1 MASKPKIAHKQYCHI
16 RAVPK
21 PTPKYFLKRYTL
33 VPLVFAL
40 TLFTSCKKSD
50 TPNPA
55 PEEIKEPI
63 TPEPEFPEPV
73 PEPEPEPEPIPEPK
87 IEPEIVIDPMEWI
100 LSNWRGRINNIT
112 VTAEQTLPVYLDKQ
126 HVGDA
131 LLPVG
136 QEVPLQ
142 IVSKDS
148 VTILYLNSRHVIP
161 IDATD
166 LNTRATQALEQ
177 AKIAFEQAKLKASE
191 VVQTKPANKDR
202 AATPHAFLP
211 VEKLRQFVDDPG
223 IKFAENPPMELYT
236 RIPPKPPEPSSQF
249 EVRSGFTLIETLDEF
264 RAVTKKSNQK
274 IRMKPGIYRAKKT
287 DDPIQFQRL
296 NTDGNPSVNEQDH
309 IFAVTGSNNYF
320 DLRGVVFETPVSVQS
335 TLKRGGHIA
344 DSWHINGANNT
355 FEGGYFRNVLD
366 KPYPDYFV
374 TENEFEI
381 CNDGNTFLDCTFVIK
396 GSIPFGYTDFY
407 GKGAGGYGRLNK
419 HSFMSFENANNTSLI
434 GCKVYMNSFGHAL
447 HFHKVDGVLIKDCL
461 ISGALRPTNDIFK
474 EKVGRAV
481 EKDFE
486 MVYRSVQPIPRDWMI
501 PMTEDAIRSY
511 NEVKNVTVID
521 TTVERQ
527 RGCFQLLLE
536 GDITLENVAVIES
549 GDFSY
554 DLSSGTQGK
563 TVMKN
568 CFADVAYN
576 PVFNLTRGDTPTD
589 AFYEVTILSPR
600 PGTIP
605 TERSSLGIICGDD
618 STFILHDGT
627 TTPLPDEVNKLICG
641 GRKGMN
647 GSTITN
653 YTTATLILESNVRD
667 CRIKSVGPV
676 IDKGKDNRV
685 SKIQAPEKKVWTPR
699 H

>member
-1 MASKPKIAHKQYCHI
+1 M
-16 RAVPK
+16 
-21 PTPKYFLKRYTL
+21 
-33 VPLVFAL
+33 
-40 TLFTSCKKSD
+40 
-50 TPNPA
+50 
-55 PEEIKEPI
+55 
-63 TPEPEFPEPV
+63 PEPEPMPEPV
-73 PEPEPEPEPIPEPK
+73 PEPEPEV
-87 IEPEIVIDPMEWI
+87 VIDPMEWA
-100 LSNWRGRINNIT
+100 LNNWRGRINTIT
-112 VTAEQTLPVYLDKQ
+112 VTAEQSLPVYLDKQ

-142 IVSKDS
+142 IVSKDT
-148 VTILYLNSRHVIP
+148 VTVLYLNSRHAIP

-166 LNTRATQALEQ
+166 LETRATQALEQ
-177 AKIAFEQAKLKASE
+177 AKIAFEQSKLKATT
-191 VVQTKPANKDR
+191 VAQTKPLSKKPAT
-202 AATPHAFLP
+202 TPHAFLP
-211 VEKLRQFVDDPG
+211 VEKVRQFVDDPG

-236 RIPPKPPEPSSQF
+236 RIPPEPPEPTSQF
-249 EVRSGFTLIETLDEF
+249 EVRRGFTLIETLDEF

-274 IRMKPGIYRAKKT
+274 IRMKPGIYRAEKT
-287 DDPIQFQRL
+287 DPPTMHTPRYQ
-296 NTDGNPSVNEQDH
+296 NPGENRTSEQDH
-309 IFAVTGSNNYF
+309 IFNVSGSNNYF

-335 TLKRGGHIA
+335 TLKRGGHVA

-355 FEGGYFRNVLD
+355 FEGGYFRNILD

-374 TENEFEI
+374 AENEFEI
-381 CNDGNTFLDCTFVIK
+381 CNDGNTFLDCIFVIK

-407 GKGAGGYGRLNK
+407 GKGRGAHGTLNK
-419 HSFMSFENANNTSLI
+419 HSFMSFENANNTTLI
-434 GCKVYMNSFGHAL
+434 GCEIYMNSFGHAL

-461 ISGALRPTNDIFK
+461 VSGALRPTNDIFK
-474 EKVGRAV
+474 ETVGRAV
-481 EKDFE
+481 DYDFE
-486 MVYRSVQPIPRDWMI
+486 MMYRSQKPIPRDWMI
-501 PMTEDAIRSY
+501 PMTEDAVRSY
-511 NEVKNVTVID
+511 NEVKNITVID

-554 DLSSGTQGK
+554 DLSSGTMGK

-627 TTPLPDEVNKLICG
+627 TTPLPDKINKLICG

-667 CRIKSVGPV
+667 CRIESVGPV

-685 SKIQAPEKKVWTPR
+685 SKIRAPEKKVWTPR